1 MNQTQ
6 TLNATPRDLYW
17 AAVYLRYLADL
28 ATTPEASPTVGAIIE
43 QLAKQATANYCQAQ
57 CEADELAEQMSA

>member
-1 MNQTQ
+1 MSETQ

-28 ATTPEASPTVGAIIE
+28 ASSAEASATVGAIIE
-43 QLAKQATANYCQAQ
+43 DLAKQATQNYCEAQ
-57 CEADELAEQMSA
+57 CEADELAERMSA

>member
-1 MNQTQ
+1 MNDTQ

-17 AAVYLRYLADL
+17 TAVYLRYLADL
-28 ATTPEASPTVGAIIE
+28 ANSAEASATVGAIIE

-57 CEADELAEQMSA
+57 CEADELAERMSA

>member
-1 MNQTQ
+1 MNDTQ

-28 ATTPEASPTVGAIIE
+28 ASTPNASPTVGAIIE
-43 QLAKQATANYCQAQ
+43 RLAKQATANYCEAQ
-57 CEADELAEQMSA
+57 CEADELAERLNA